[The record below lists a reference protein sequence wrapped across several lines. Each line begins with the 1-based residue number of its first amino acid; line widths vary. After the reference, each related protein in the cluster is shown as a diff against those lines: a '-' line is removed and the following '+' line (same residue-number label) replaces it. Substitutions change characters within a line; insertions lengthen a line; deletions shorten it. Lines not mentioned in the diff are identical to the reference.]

1 MGEPRGRSLP
11 LSPARRLIG
20 DFLHAARKVP
30 SVPVQ
35 RRMNIAPLVAARAQA
50 EPRPSWCALFTK
62 AFGMVAAARPE
73 LRRAY
78 LTFPWPHLYEH
89 PVSIASIAVERR
101 IGDEDAVLFAQI
113 RGPEH
118 HTPEQLDSFIKD
130 CKELPVERVGT
141 FRRAL
146 RISRLPRFLR
156 RFIWWLG
163 LNSSGY
169 KRARNLG
176 TFGVSVYS
184 GLGAEGLH
192 PLSPLTTTL
201 NYGVIGADGS
211 VDVRIIYD
219 HRVLDGSTV
228 ARALEDL
235 EGILNHVLPEM
246 LKAGD
251 RNGQAPRREAVER
264 GLRIA
269 NCGSEDLTAVDA
281 EPASAATALRNSQPA
296 LCNLKAVTSAPPAS
310 P

>member
-1 MGEPRGRSLP
+1 MGEPRGRRLP
-11 LSPARRLIG
+11 LSLPRRLIG
-20 DFLHAARKVP
+20 DLMHFAQKIP

-35 RRMNIAPLVAARAQA
+35 RRMNIAPLVAARQLAR
-50 EPRPSWCALFTK
+50 PRPSWCALFTK
-62 AFGMVAAARPE
+62 AYAMVAEKRPQ

-78 LTFPWPHLYEH
+78 LSFPWPHLYEH
-89 PVSIASIAVERR
+89 PISIASIAVERR
-101 IGDEDAVLFAQI
+101 LGDEDAVLFAQV
-113 RGPEH
+113 RGPEQ

-201 NYGVIGADGS
+201 NYGVIAEDGT
-211 VDVRIIYD
+211 VDVRVIYD
-219 HRVLDGSTV
+219 HRVLDGATV

-235 EGILNHVLPEM
+235 EGILNHVLPEQ
-246 LKAGD
+246 LE
-251 RNGQAPRREAVER
+251 RRKTEDGR
-264 GLRIA
+264 GKKEMSPEPVFLPSSVFRLPSSDS
-269 NCGSEDLTAVDA
+269 GS
-281 EPASAATALRNSQPA
+281 
-296 LCNLKAVTSAPPAS
+296 VTSGPPS
-310 P
+310 SS

>member
-1 MGEPRGRSLP
+1 MGEPRGRRLP
-11 LSPARRLIG
+11 LSLPRRLIG
-20 DFLHAARKVP
+20 DLMHFAQKLP
-30 SVPVQ
+30 TVPVQ
-35 RRMNIAPLVAARAQA
+35 RRMNIAPLVAARQLAR
-50 EPRPSWCALFTK
+50 PRPSWCALFTK
-62 AFGMVAAARPE
+62 AYAMVAARRPQ

-78 LTFPWPHLYEH
+78 LSFPWPHLYEH

-101 IGDEDAVLFAQI
+101 VYDEDAVLFAQI

-146 RISRLPRFLR
+146 RISRLPRVLR

-201 NYGVIGADGS
+201 NYGVIAEDGA
-211 VDVRIIYD
+211 VDVRVVYD
-219 HRVLDGSTV
+219 HRVLDGATV

-235 EGILNHVLPEM
+235 EGILNHVLPDQVCGGGRRIA
-246 LKAGD
+246 AGAA
-251 RNGQAPRREAVER
+251 GAESAKPREAVPGLR
-264 GLRIA
+264 GLSPGHA
-269 NCGSEDLTAVDA
+269 GTNA
-281 EPASAATALRNSQPA
+281 NSQAAGPI
-296 LCNLKAVTSAPPAS
+296 TSGPPS
-310 P
+310 SS